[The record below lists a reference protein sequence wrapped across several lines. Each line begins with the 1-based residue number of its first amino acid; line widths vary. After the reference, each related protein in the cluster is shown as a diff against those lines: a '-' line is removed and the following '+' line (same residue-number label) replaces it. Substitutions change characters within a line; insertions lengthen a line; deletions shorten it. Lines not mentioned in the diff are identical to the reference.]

1 MTENQGRLPAKPD
14 AAFRAQLKGI
24 LRVKTSELRQ
34 PLNTTAQPPIAAIV
48 APASITQRPAQFA
61 LEAPYAHEV
70 YLAGTF
76 NQWDPRRTPLKK
88 GGDGVWRLAIRLSP
102 GRYQYRFVVDG
113 VWANDPKAVETVP
126 NSFGS
131 ENSIVVIGS

>member
-1 MTENQGRLPAKPD
+1 MTENQGRLPAKP
-14 AAFRAQLKGI
+14 AAALRAQLKGI
-24 LRVKTSELRQ
+24 LRLKTSELRQ

-48 APASITQRPAQFA
+48 APESIPQRPAQFA
-61 LEAPYAHEV
+61 IEAPDAHEV

-88 GGDGVWRLAIRLSP
+88 RRDGGWHLAIRLSP

-113 VWANDPKAVETVP
+113 VWTTDPKALETVP
-126 NSFGS
+126 NPFGS